1 MLTPLP
7 KPKPNQTKTKTKPKP
22 KPEIKK
28 VDEGGGSAENKTPP
42 LPTVITRKTEETEK
56 ILEQKI
62 EEYQKRFHGQRTK
75 NHMCIKVT
83 HHSDDAEVDEVE
95 TVFRN
100 LTPVILGLWTFY
112 LLSNFVLAHTFNVC
126 LFTTSFILVSAY
138 SGTIFYNAR
147 RMWQLAIDKFM
158 VFCHT
163 VFLAFYYVD
172 QGIQYARNW
181 VEKPT
186 PFSVKKVSKR
196 AAAIFKLR
204 KSRENSFQCN
214 SCGGFNF

>member
-1 MLTPLP
+1 MKVVAKKFGTDL
-7 KPKPNQTKTKTKPKP
+7 
-22 KPEIKK
+22 PEIKK
-28 VDEGGGSAENKTPP
+28 VDEGGGSDENMTPP
-42 LPTVITRKTEETEK
+42 LPTVITRITENETEK

-62 EEYQKRFHGQRTK
+62 EEYQKRFHGQMTK
-75 NHMCIKVT
+75 NQTCIKVT
-83 HHSDDAEVDEVE
+83 HHGDDIEVDEVE
-95 TVFRN
+95 IVFRN

-112 LLSNFVLAHTFNVC
+112 LFSNFVFEHTFKVC
-126 LFTTSFILVSAY
+126 LFTTSFILVGAY
-138 SGTIFYNAR
+138 FRTIFYNVR
-147 RMWQLAIDKFM
+147 QMWQLAIDKFM

-163 VFLAFYYVD
+163 IFLAFYYVD
-172 QGIQYARNW
+172 QGIQYARNL

-204 KSRENSFQCN
+204 KSRENPFQCN

>member
-1 MLTPLP
+1 MT
-7 KPKPNQTKTKTKPKP
+7 
-22 KPEIKK
+22 PEIKK
-28 VDEGGGSAENKTPP
+28 VDEGGGSDENKTPP
-42 LPTVITRKTEETEK
+42 LPTVITRITENETEK

-62 EEYQKRFHGQRTK
+62 EEYQKRFQGPRTR
-75 NHMCIKVT
+75 NQTCMKVT
-83 HHSDDAEVDEVE
+83 HHCDDIEVNEVE
-95 TVFRN
+95 IVFRN

-112 LLSNFVLAHTFNVC
+112 LFSNFVFAHTFNVC
-126 LFTTSFILVSAY
+126 LFTTSFILVGAY
-138 SGTIFYNAR
+138 SRTIFYNVR

-172 QGIQYARNW
+172 QGIQYARNL

-204 KSRENSFQCN
+204 KSRENPLQCN

>member
-1 MLTPLP
+1 M
-7 KPKPNQTKTKTKPKP
+7 KVVTKKSL
-22 KPEIKK
+22 PEIKK
-28 VDEGGGSAENKTPP
+28 VDEGGGSDENKTPP
-42 LPTVITRKTEETEK
+42 LPTVITENETEK

-95 TVFRN
+95 IVFRN

-112 LLSNFVLAHTFNVC
+112 LFSNFVFAHTFNVC
-126 LFTTSFILVSAY
+126 LFTTSFILVGAY
-138 SGTIFYNAR
+138 SKTIFYNAR

-172 QGIQYARNW
+172 QGIQYTRNL

-204 KSRENSFQCN
+204 KSRN

>member
-1 MLTPLP
+1 MRVTAE
-7 KPKPNQTKTKTKPKP
+7 KININI
-22 KPEIKK
+22 PEIKK
-28 VDEGGGSAENKTPP
+28 VDEGGGSDENKTPP
-42 LPTVITRKTEETEK
+42 LPTVITGTTENETEK

-62 EEYQKRFHGQRTK
+62 EEYQKRSHGQMTK

-95 TVFRN
+95 IVFRN

-112 LLSNFVLAHTFNVC
+112 LFSNIIFQHTFKIC
-126 LFTTSFILVSAY
+126 LFITSLILMGAY
-138 SGTIFYNAR
+138 SRTIFYNVR
-147 RMWQLAIDKFM
+147 RMRQLAIDKFM

-172 QGIQYARNW
+172 QGIQYARNF